1 MAYSSEYK
9 SNDFLHIN
17 SCDCQKLY
25 GRNIGSLRENGRSDY
40 HILFI
45 TEGCCFIRE
54 NGKEIP
60 VDAGSVIL
68 YLPYE
73 RQEYS
78 FKAEIKST
86 SYYVHF
92 SGIACDSVLKEFG
105 ISSRYFYVGK
115 APRAEEFF
123 RRMIE
128 EYFLKRPFSDKLCG
142 SYLYSILGLLGR
154 KRIFFDDN
162 SVRASNR
169 IEQVCRKIIRNY
181 GTDID
186 ISEYAAECNIS
197 KSRFLHLFK
206 ESTGTS
212 PQNYIISIRI
222 KKACELLENTDLS
235 ILKVAEQVGI
245 CDQNYFSRL
254 FKKHTGISPTEY
266 RKNFA

>member
-92 SGIACDSVLKEFG
+92 SGTACDSV
-105 ISSRYFYVGK
+105 
-115 APRAEEFF
+115 
-123 RRMIE
+123 
-128 EYFLKRPFSDKLCG
+128 
-142 SYLYSILGLLGR
+142 
-154 KRIFFDDN
+154 
-162 SVRASNR
+162 
-169 IEQVCRKIIRNY
+169 
-181 GTDID
+181 
-186 ISEYAAECNIS
+186 
-197 KSRFLHLFK
+197 
-206 ESTGTS
+206 
-212 PQNYIISIRI
+212 
-222 KKACELLENTDLS
+222 
-235 ILKVAEQVGI
+235 
-245 CDQNYFSRL
+245 
-254 FKKHTGISPTEY
+254 
-266 RKNFA
+266 